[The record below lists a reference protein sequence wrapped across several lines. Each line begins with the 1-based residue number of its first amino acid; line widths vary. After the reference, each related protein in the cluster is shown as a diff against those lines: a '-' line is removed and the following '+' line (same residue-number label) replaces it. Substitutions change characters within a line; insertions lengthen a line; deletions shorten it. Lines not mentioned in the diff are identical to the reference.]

1 MKRWSK
7 VGVVVGGYVLAV
19 AAAAVTGWAYDARL
33 RALPHDTSGGM
44 YAGGQLLA
52 ALVAFLV
59 VALVPT
65 LLALWFL
72 RRHTGFWNGVAVAS
86 IAFAALGLIAVV
98 ATMAWR
104 DTSHSVPFVLV
115 DLVGLSQLL
124 GVPLWIGAFVLF
136 AVLAP
141 SPAVRRKLSVAVAL
155 ELVIGVFALVH
166 WFAPR
171 S

>member
-7 VGVVVGGYVLAV
+7 LGMVLGGYVLAV
-19 AAAAVTGWAYDARL
+19 VAAAVTGWAYDARL
-33 RALPHDTSGGM
+33 RALPYDTSGGM
-44 YAGGQLLA
+44 YAGGQMLA
-52 ALVAFLV
+52 ALAAFLV

-72 RRHTGFWNGVAVAS
+72 RRHLVFWNGVAITS
-86 IAFAALGLIAVV
+86 IAFAAFGLIAVV
-98 ATMAWR
+98 ATVAWR
-104 DTSHSVPFVLV
+104 GTAHSVLL
-115 DLVGLSQLL
+115 DLVGLAQLL
-124 GVPLWIGAFVLF
+124 GAPLWIGAFVLF

-141 SPAVRRKLSVAVAL
+141 SPAIRRKLSVAVAL

>member
-1 MKRWSK
+1 MRRWSK
-7 VGVVVGGYVLAV
+7 LGVVLGGYVLAV
-19 AAAAVTGWAYDARL
+19 IVAAVTGWAYDARL
-33 RALPHDTSGGM
+33 RTLPYDTSGGM

-52 ALVAFLV
+52 SLAAFLV

-72 RRHTGFWNGVAVAS
+72 RRNLGFWNGVAVAS
-86 IAFAALGLIAVV
+86 IAFAGFGLLAVL
-98 ATMAWR
+98 ATLAAR
-104 DTSHSVPFVLV
+104 GAHRTIPFVLL

-124 GVPLWIGAFVLF
+124 GAPLWLGAFVLF
-136 AVLAP
+136 ALLAP
-141 SPAVRRKLSVAVAL
+141 SPAIRRRLSVAVAL
-155 ELVIGVFALVH
+155 ELVIGVFAIVH